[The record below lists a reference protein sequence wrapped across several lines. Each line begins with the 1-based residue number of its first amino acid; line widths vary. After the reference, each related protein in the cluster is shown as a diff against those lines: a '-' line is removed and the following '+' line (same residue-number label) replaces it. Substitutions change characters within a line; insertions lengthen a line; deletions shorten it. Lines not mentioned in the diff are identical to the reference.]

1 MNYWIIESTLDS
13 NIMANAVTRDKFA
26 QTLSFI
32 VLFLYFTILAIM
44 EIEFE
49 CCVALHCND
58 SKNAG
63 KQEI

>member
-26 QTLSFI
+26 QTLSFV
-32 VLFLYFTILAIM
+32 VLFLKEFSIFPLLAIM

-49 CCVALHCND
+49 CFVAF
-58 SKNAG
+58 
-63 KQEI
+63 

>member
-26 QTLSFI
+26 QTLSFV
-32 VLFLYFTILAIM
+32 VLFLFLKEFSIFPLLAIM

-49 CCVALHCND
+49 CFVAF
-58 SKNAG
+58 
-63 KQEI
+63 